1 MVSKTRRNQGSFP
14 SGCPK
19 YSKIKLKKNKSRQ
32 LYLVIGCNLFT
43 PKSLKLIF
51 LANGTFLCY
60 LVLSQE
66 YFPSQQSS
74 QFILIACQFTMY

>member
-19 YSKIKLKKNKSRQ
+19 YSKIKLKKKNKSRQ

-51 LANGTFLCY
+51 LANGYISL
-60 LVLSQE
+60 LSGSE
-66 YFPSQQSS
+66 SRVFP
-74 QFILIACQFTMY
+74 

>member
-19 YSKIKLKKNKSRQ
+19 YSKIKFKKNKSRQ
-32 LYLVIGCNLFT
+32 LYLVICCNLFT

-51 LANGTFLCY
+51 LANGYISL
-60 LVLSQE
+60 LSGSE
-66 YFPSQQSS
+66 SRVFP
-74 QFILIACQFTMY
+74 

>member
-19 YSKIKLKKNKSRQ
+19 YSKIKLKKKKKKSQQ

-51 LANGTFLCY
+51 LANGYIPL
-60 LVLSQE
+60 LSGSE
-66 YFPSQQSS
+66 SRVFP
-74 QFILIACQFTMY
+74 